1 MELVSLPRRL
11 AGPTVLLA
19 LVLPTTLPAQD
30 SFPLRVVEFEG
41 NDRFAAEQ
49 LMPVTGL
56 EVGRPVTKKDF
67 DQALRRLNETGV
79 FEGLRYRF
87 EPHGDGYKLTIAVQE
102 VPELFPVRFDGFDV
116 PAESVAEVLR
126 ERLPLYV
133 GLVPGGGPAVRVMVN
148 VLQRWWAE
156 RGGDEKV
163 VADLVPAADSGFE
176 MLVGPERETSN
187 IAFVRF
193 DNTGDVDGLE
203 LQRVFNQSA
212 MGEPYSEARL
222 KELLHYNARP
232 FYTELGYMNV
242 SFCPCETFP
251 DRDSAGLIVNVL
263 VEQGEEYSFGEVDW
277 PDPLPIDPESLRKV
291 NQIESGQVVNMRA
304 AYATMADIAEGMQR
318 QGYMKASAVFDERVD
333 HDNRRVHLDIRIDPG
348 LQFVFSRL
356 IVKGL
361 DILSEPTIRK
371 RWGMERDAP
380 FDVRY
385 PAYFLDRVKADA
397 MFENLKRTS
406 WSIETDDTTGRV
418 DVTLFFWGLAAES
431 PLDDRDEDLR
441 PPFD

>member
-1 MELVSLPRRL
+1 M
-11 AGPTVLLA
+11 
-19 LVLPTTLPAQD
+19 
-30 SFPLRVVEFEG
+30 
-41 NDRFAAEQ
+41 
-49 LMPVTGL
+49 
-56 EVGRPVTKKDF
+56 
-67 DQALRRLNETGV
+67 
-79 FEGLRYRF
+79 
-87 EPHGDGYKLTIAVQE
+87 VQE
-102 VPELFPVRFDGFDV
+102 VAELFPVRFDGFEV
-116 PAESVAEVLR
+116 PAEGVAEVLR

-133 GLVPGGGPAVRVMVN
+133 GLVPAGGPAVRVMVN
-148 VLQRWWAE
+148 ALQRWWGE
-156 RGGDEKV
+156 RGGDERV

-176 MLVGPERETSN
+176 MLVGPERETNN

-193 DNTGDVDGLE
+193 DNTGDVDSLE

-232 FYTELGYMNV
+232 FYTELGYMSV
-242 SFCPCETFP
+242 SFCPCETRP
-251 DRDSAGLIVNVL
+251 DRESEGLVVDVH
-263 VEQGEEYSFGEVDW
+263 VEQGEEYRFGEVAW
-277 PDPLPIDPESLRKV
+277 PDPLPIDPDSLRKV
-291 NQIESGQVVNMRA
+291 NQIEPDRVANMKA

-333 HDNRRVHLDIRIDPG
+333 HDTRQVHLDIRIEPG

-356 IVKGL
+356 IIKGL
-361 DILSEPTIRK
+361 DILSEPAIRK
-371 RWGMERDAP
+371 RWGMGRDAP

-406 WSIETDDTTGRV
+406 WSVETDDTTGRV

-431 PLDDRDEDLR
+431 PLDDQDDELR

>member
-1 MELVSLPRRL
+1 MELDSFPGRF
-11 AGPTVLLA
+11 AGWTALLA
-19 LVLPTTLPAQD
+19 LMLPTALSAQD
-30 SFPLRVVEFEG
+30 AFPLRVVEFEG
-41 NDRFAAEQ
+41 NDRFAAEH

-67 DQALRRLNETGV
+67 ELALRRLNETGV

-87 EPHGDGYKLTIAVQE
+87 GPHGDGYKLTIAVQE
-102 VPELFPVRFDGFDV
+102 VAELFPVRFDGFEV
-116 PAESVAEVLR
+116 PAEGVAEVLR
-126 ERLPLYV
+126 DRLPLYV
-133 GLVPGGGPAVRVMVN
+133 GLVPAGGPAVRVMVN

-156 RGGDEKV
+156 RGGDERV

-176 MLVGPERETSN
+176 MLVGPERETNN

-193 DNTGDVDGLE
+193 ENTGDVDSLE

-222 KELLHYNARP
+222 MELLHYNARP

-242 SFCPCETFP
+242 SFCPCKTLP
-251 DRDSAGLIVNVL
+251 DRESEGLVVD
-263 VEQGEEYSFGEVDW
+263 VHVDQGEEYLFGEVAW

-291 NQIESGQVVNMRA
+291 NQIEPGQVVNMKA
-304 AYATMADIAEGMQR
+304 AYATMAEIAEGMQR

-333 HDNRRVHLDIRIDPG
+333 HDTRHVHLDIKIEPG

-361 DILSEPTIRK
+361 DILSEPAIRK

-406 WSIETDDTTGRV
+406 WSIETDEATGRV
-418 DVTLFFWGLAAES
+418 DVTLSFWGLAAES
-431 PLDDRDEDLR
+431 PRDDRDDDLR